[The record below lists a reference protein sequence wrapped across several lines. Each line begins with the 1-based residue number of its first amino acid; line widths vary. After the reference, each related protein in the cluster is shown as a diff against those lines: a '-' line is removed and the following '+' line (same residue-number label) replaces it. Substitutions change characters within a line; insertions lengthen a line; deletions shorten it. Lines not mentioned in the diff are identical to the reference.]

1 MTSMIS
7 DQNPDTNLG
16 VRVRISSGAPIALEH
31 HEVREARAARAFASP
46 RPVPVVCPEDISGSS
61 ASLLPGRHLILLDQI
76 VPSFRHRNA
85 TDKSL
90 VADRTD
96 GEDLIHQL
104 VDLAEP

>member
-31 HEVREARAARAFASP
+31 HEVREARRESFA
-46 RPVPVVCPEDISGSS
+46 RPVLCPSYARKIVSGSS
-61 ASLLPGRHLILLDQI
+61 ALLLPGRHLILLDHI
-76 VPSFRHRNA
+76 VPSFRRRNA

>member
-1 MTSMIS
+1 
-7 DQNPDTNLG
+7 L
-16 VRVRISSGAPIALEH
+16 R
-31 HEVREARAARAFASP
+31 ARS
-46 RPVPVVCPEDISGSS
+46 VPVVCPEVVSGSS
-61 ASLLPGRHLILLDQI
+61 ALLLPGRHLILLDHI